1 MNRSNAMRRAFF
13 GLVLVAVFATGN
25 GDAAEIRVDSGEV
38 AILQNDRCSLR
49 EALINAHYDTAE
61 HADCRPGNGPDVIV
75 LAPNSDY
82 ELIGPIADGATVGLP
97 GILTEVTIEGRGST
111 IRRSDRGGTA
121 PFRLLAT
128 SDADLVLRD
137 LTFEGG
143 LLETGMF
150 FEGGAAIY
158 MRGGRL
164 VAENVRFI
172 DNGVYP
178 NGRGGAVLISSG
190 DDPTRAHASFR
201 DCLFTGNHVDS
212 IPGQHTTGGGAI
224 NIQNGELVI
233 ERCAF
238 IGNRTRMD
246 PAQTDGGAG
255 GAIFISDLA
264 SRIDGHGFGTTA
276 NIRDS
281 TFSDNHASSAGAI
294 YLQSV
299 QGFWLQL
306 YLQQVTMTKNRAMGP
321 VAGIGAHAGTSGQV
335 YIGYVGS
342 ILHGNGNPT
351 TGRDCVTTGGMP
363 RVYWESYTGN
373 LLGPDRG
380 CAPDQFGD
388 DFLDEDVWAHI
399 EPDLVDNG
407 HDLKPDSVLVDVVSG
422 GLCDHGVSRDQRG
435 RIRGGGS
442 GQGGVHC
449 DIGAV
454 EFYGKDD
461 DTIFRD
467 GFESGG

>member
-1 MNRSNAMRRAFF
+1 MVS
-13 GLVLVAVFATGN
+13 LLVASVAQ
-25 GDAAEIRVDSGEV
+25 AVDIEVHAGEV
-38 AILQNDRCSLR
+38 VILENGRCSLR
-49 EALINAHYDTAE
+49 EAIINAQADDAVHP
-61 HADCRPGNGPDVIV
+61 DCRAGDGADVIG
-75 LAPNSDY
+75 LAPDSQYLLYDPVASGFD
-82 ELIGPIADGATVGLP
+82 EGLP
-97 GILTEVTIEGRGST
+97 AISSTITIEGRGSV
-111 IRRSDRGGTA
+111 IKRGDHPSIP
-121 PFRLLAT
+121 PFRLLGT
-128 SDADLVLRD
+128 HDADLVLRD
-137 LTFEGG
+137 LTLQGG

-150 FEGGAAIY
+150 FDGGAAIY
-158 MRGGRL
+158 MRGGTL

-178 NGRGGAVLISSG
+178 NGRGGAVLVSTG
-190 DDPTRAHASFR
+190 TDPARAQATFR

-224 NIQNGELVI
+224 NIQNGDLVV

-238 IGNRTRMD
+238 VGNRTRMD
-246 PAQTDGGAG
+246 PDELDGGAG
-255 GAIFISDLA
+255 GALLVSDLA

-276 NIRDS
+276 VVRDS
-281 TFSDNHASSAGAI
+281 TFSGNQAGNAGAI
-294 YLQSV
+294 HVQSV

-306 YLQQVTMTKNRAMGP
+306 FLQQVTMTRNRALGP
-321 VAGIGAHAGTSGQV
+321 VAGIGAHAGTTGQV

-342 ILHGNGNPT
+342 ILHGNGSSI
-351 TGRDCVTTGGMP
+351 TGKDCVTTGGMP
-363 RVYWESYTGN
+363 RVYWESQSGN

-380 CAPDQFGD
+380 CVPDPFDG
-388 DFLDEDVWAHI
+388 DFLDDDVWAHI
-399 EPDLVDNG
+399 EADLVDNG
-407 HDLKPDSVLVDVVSG
+407 HELKPDSLLVDVVSG

-435 RIRGGGS
+435 RIRGGGP

-454 EFYGKDD
+454 EFYGKTD